1 MRKLT
6 SKLKN
11 SDLSLFFV
19 KILECLLF
27 IHRLCLL
34 HRDLSGIYTSEAFKS
49 ALLASQRHIV
59 VLSSAFMSTEW
70 QHVQELA
77 LNYKKLII
85 LKVNNLE
92 ESIPESGQ
100 KFIQASSKVLKWSDT
115 KIGFWNNLKFFLP
128 DPPRLPTKEGGA
140 ELDVSGKPNF
150 FEF

>member
-1 MRKLT
+1 
-6 SKLKN
+6 
-11 SDLSLFFV
+11 
-19 KILECLLF
+19 
-27 IHRLCLL
+27 
-34 HRDLSGIYTSEAFKS
+34 
-49 ALLASQRHIV
+49 
-59 VLSSAFMSTEW
+59 MSTEW

-140 ELDVSGKPNF
+140 ELDVSGIPKF
-150 FEF
+150 FEIKVVTNCTKHVVQTNLPDRCMI